1 MLNQSQD
8 KSVVSD
14 HSKLSHPQ
22 PQPQPQPHHIPS
34 TSQPHIYHDPHHAH
48 TLLRQDY
55 HQRHLYPPS
64 PPRPVERDSIP
75 ERQLHNDLATNL
87 FGRDTTVE
95 SYPSSST
102 THVAPAPPSQIEAVS
117 RSNNGTNTP
126 IQPDLLHHHPSEAS
140 TSTATFNTSIHPPN
154 SPPSMDDTQM
164 RELSP
169 SIDTTTSEHDATIT
183 AKEISPDPPITSDF
197 LTITEPS
204 ASSYIAQFSIPESLR
219 PAFRDVLCNPP
230 DPDLKI
236 KKKSVRFT
244 QSVRS
249 PTGRQL
255 PPVGT
260 FPPSSSPLASSGK
273 KALSG
278 AFSTGPVQL
287 VPDKDPEEKIAELME
302 LKQMKIRQDDLFHLK
317 EQVFQMAQSLEDKD
331 SILDEVRAERK
342 SLQSEL
348 SRYIAMVK
356 QVQKDLELAS
366 QAETQLVT
374 ERDQLSLQLAQ
385 IRDTDYKILKE
396 EVDQLRAKKGMRSL
410 PTLEQEQAE
419 VMGRYLEQRRGQW
432 REDGGEGSSS
442 SLFMDPYHA
451 NGGGGG
457 GSSSVAGGSA
467 ASGSGS
473 GSLRKS
479 ASSSSLTSSAKV
491 SSRGA
496 SSSSS
501 RHQRETSGSGDKAR
515 SGRGRGGGQSS
526 RSQSPAPSPTS
537 SARGE
542 RSRKRSRH

>member
-1 MLNQSQD
+1 MGNEPSLIYSAA
-8 KSVVSD
+8 SVFD
-14 HSKLSHPQ
+14 
-22 PQPQPQPHHIPS
+22 
-34 TSQPHIYHDPHHAH
+34 
-48 TLLRQDY
+48 
-55 HQRHLYPPS
+55 
-64 PPRPVERDSIP
+64 
-75 ERQLHNDLATNL
+75 
-87 FGRDTTVE
+87 
-95 SYPSSST
+95 
-102 THVAPAPPSQIEAVS
+102 
-117 RSNNGTNTP
+117 
-126 IQPDLLHHHPSEAS
+126 
-140 TSTATFNTSIHPPN
+140 STAI
-154 SPPSMDDTQM
+154 
-164 RELSP
+164 
-169 SIDTTTSEHDATIT
+169 TTKGKT
-183 AKEISPDPPITSDF
+183 PDPPIASEY
-197 LTITEPS
+197 LTVTAPS
-204 ASSYIAQFSIPESLR
+204 SSSYIAQFSIPESLR

-244 QSVRS
+244 KSVRS
-249 PTGRQL
+249 SMGLQL

-260 FPPSSSPLASSGK
+260 FPPSSPATSSK
-273 KALSG
+273 KALS
-278 AFSTGPVQL
+278 AGPAQP
-287 VPDKDPEEKIAELME
+287 VPDKDPEEKLAELTE

-317 EQVFQMAQSLEDKD
+317 EQVLTMAQSLEDKD

-396 EVDQLRAKKGMRSL
+396 EVDQLRAKKGMRPL

-432 REDGGEGSSS
+432 REDGGEGPSSS
-442 SLFMDPYHA
+442 SSAFDPHLA

-457 GSSSVAGGSA
+457 SSTLAGGSTSA
-467 ASGSGS
+467 GASGSGSGSGS

-479 ASSSSLTSSAKV
+479 ASVSSMTSATKT

-496 SSSSS
+496 PSSSSSS
-501 RHQRETSGSGDKAR
+501 RQQRETPGNSGDRSR
-515 SGRGRGGGQSS
+515 SGRGRGASGQSS
-526 RSQSPAPSPTS
+526 PSQSPAPSPTS
-537 SARGE
+537 SSSTRGE

>member
-1 MLNQSQD
+1 MGNEPS
-8 KSVVSD
+8 SVYPTASVSD
-14 HSKLSHPQ
+14 
-22 PQPQPQPHHIPS
+22 
-34 TSQPHIYHDPHHAH
+34 
-48 TLLRQDY
+48 
-55 HQRHLYPPS
+55 
-64 PPRPVERDSIP
+64 
-75 ERQLHNDLATNL
+75 
-87 FGRDTTVE
+87 
-95 SYPSSST
+95 
-102 THVAPAPPSQIEAVS
+102 
-117 RSNNGTNTP
+117 
-126 IQPDLLHHHPSEAS
+126 S
-140 TSTATFNTSIHPPN
+140 TSTA
-154 SPPSMDDTQM
+154 
-164 RELSP
+164 
-169 SIDTTTSEHDATIT
+169 IT
-183 AKEISPDPPITSDF
+183 KGKTPDPPIASEYLMVTA
-197 LTITEPS
+197 PS
-204 ASSYIAQFSIPESLR
+204 SSSYIAQFSIPESLR

-244 QSVRS
+244 KSVRS
-249 PTGRQL
+249 SMGLQL

-260 FPPSSSPLASSGK
+260 FPPTSPATSSK
-273 KALSG
+273 KALS
-278 AFSTGPVQL
+278 AGPAQP
-287 VPDKDPEEKIAELME
+287 VPDKDPEEKLAELME

-317 EQVFQMAQSLEDKD
+317 DQVLTMAQSLEDKD

-396 EVDQLRAKKGMRSL
+396 EVDQLRVKKGMRPL

-432 REDGGEGSSS
+432 REDGGEGPSSS
-442 SLFMDPYHA
+442 SAFDPHLA

-457 GSSSVAGGSA
+457 SSTLAGGSTSA
-467 ASGSGS
+467 GASGSGSGSGS

-479 ASSSSLTSSAKV
+479 ASVSSMTSATKT
-491 SSRGA
+491 SSRGTP
-496 SSSSS
+496 SPSSSS
-501 RHQRETSGSGDKAR
+501 RQQRETPGNGGDKSR
-515 SGRGRGGGQSS
+515 SGRGRGASGQSS

-537 SARGE
+537 SSSARGE